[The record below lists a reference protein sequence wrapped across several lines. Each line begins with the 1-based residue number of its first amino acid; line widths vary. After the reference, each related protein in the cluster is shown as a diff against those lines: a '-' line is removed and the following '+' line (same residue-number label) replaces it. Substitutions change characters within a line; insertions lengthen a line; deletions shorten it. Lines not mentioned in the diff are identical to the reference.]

1 MKEWSIEF
9 AGYCVVEAE
18 TIDEAIEKFFEAKEG
33 KAEEVLEGT
42 YIKGVQER

>member
-1 MKEWSIEF
+1 MREWDIEF
-9 AGYCVVEAE
+9 VGYCVVKAE

-33 KAEEVLEGT
+33 NAEEVLEGT